1 MKRSSLLIL
10 VLSTAALVFVLA
22 SAQPATAQQLTIESI
37 FAANSLTGRAPD
49 TIKWSPDSRKV
60 AYIMHPES
68 SESAGGQGGG
78 QADRND
84 LYYIDS
90 ATGKASIL
98 VSADKIASMSPR
110 TSANKDD
117 RERDNRARYRV
128 AGYHWAPDSQ
138 HILFDAN
145 GQLWYYSLATGT
157 AVAMSSAEDSAGDP
171 KFSPDG
177 KLLSY
182 VRKHNL
188 VVRPVSGGDEK
199 SLTSDKGEDLLNGE
213 VDWVYA
219 EELAVR
225 SNYFW
230 SPGGGKIIFLQMD
243 ESKVPTYPITDFIP
257 QHPTVSQEK
266 YPKVGDPNP
275 QVRLGVVGANGG
287 GIKWIKLTDDPDI
300 YIPRF
305 GWIRDGLAWATVLNR
320 AQDQLDLYF
329 IDTENGKSR
338 RVLHEKDET
347 WIEVNDQFE
356 PLKSGDKFLWWSWR
370 DGHTHLYL
378 YSFDKANPLAA
389 DAKLVNQVTKGD
401 FEVFDLDGV
410 DENAGFVY
418 VTSNAGDAR
427 QRRLG
432 RAKLDG
438 SAFVD
443 LGKRDG
449 TINVHMSPDT
459 QEYVASFSAIMTP
472 PELEFCRTAQTCQTF
487 WKSKSLDAYHLTPPQ
502 FVDFK
507 ADDGT
512 VLHGIIYLPPDSA
525 GKKIPL
531 LNNPYGGPGG
541 QSVRNAWGGTAML
554 FNQILMHDGIAVLE
568 VDNRGM
574 GARGKKF
581 AAALRHNFGEVELK
595 DQLASIDQAL
605 AKFPQ
610 LDGSRLGWWG
620 WSYGGYMTLNAM
632 THSDRFKAG
641 VSVAPVT
648 DWRDYDSIYTE
659 RYGGL
664 LPEQEAA
671 YKKGSPITYAGQL
684 HGHLLEVHG
693 TSDDNVHM
701 QNTMQMI
708 NAFINA
714 GKQFDLQ
721 LYPRKTHSI
730 AGPATRVHLYTRIRE
745 HFRRELLESEPREAA
760 KGGQ

>member
-1 MKRSSLLIL
+1 VKRSTLLAFC
-10 VLSTAALVFVLA
+10 LSIAAFVVTVC
-22 SAQPATAQQLTIESI
+22 PAPAQQLTIESI
-37 FAANSLTGRAPD
+37 FSPNSLTGRPPD

-60 AYIMHPES
+60 AYIVHPES
-68 SESAGGQGGG
+68 SDQAGARGEGP
-78 QADRND
+78 AERND
-84 LYYIDS
+84 LYYID
-90 ATGKASIL
+90 ATTGKAAVL
-98 VSADKIASMSPR
+98 VSADKIASMSAR
-110 TSANKDD
+110 TSGNKDD

-157 AVAMSSAEDSAGDP
+157 AVPMSSPEDAAGDP

-177 KLLSY
+177 KQLSY

-188 VVRPVSGGDEK
+188 VVRPVEGGAEK
-199 SLTSDKGEDLLNGE
+199 ALTNDKGEDLLNGE

-219 EELAVR
+219 EELEVR

-230 SPGGGKIIFLQMD
+230 SPGSSKILFLQMD

-275 QVRLGVVGANGG
+275 EVRLGVVGTNGG
-287 GIKWIKLTDDPDI
+287 GVKWIKLTDDTDV

-329 IDTENGKSR
+329 IDTESGKSR
-338 RVLHEKDET
+338 RVLREKDEA
-347 WIEVNDQFE
+347 WIEVNDEFQL
-356 PLKSGDKFLWWSWR
+356 LKSGDKFLWWSWR

-378 YSFDKANPLAA
+378 YSFDKSNPLASE
-389 DAKLVNQVTKGD
+389 AKLLNQVTKGE
-401 FEVFDLDGV
+401 FEVFAVDGV
-410 DENAGFVY
+410 DEAGGYAY
-418 VTSNAGDAR
+418 VTTNAGDAR

-438 SAFVD
+438 SAFED
-443 LGKRDG
+443 LTKVDG
-449 TINVHMSPDT
+449 TTEATMSPDT
-459 QEYVASFSAIMTP
+459 QEYVARFSAIMTP
-472 PELEFCRTAQTCQTF
+472 PQLEYCLTGHTCQTI

-531 LNNPYGGPGG
+531 LNNPYGGPTG
-541 QSVRNAWGGTAML
+541 QSVRNAWGGTALL
-554 FNQILMHDGIAVLE
+554 FNEILMRDGIAVLE

-581 AAALRHNFGEVELK
+581 AAAMRHNFGEVELK

-610 LDGSRLGWWG
+610 LDGTRLGWWG
-620 WSYGGYMTLNAM
+620 WSYGGFMTLNAM

-664 LPEQEAA
+664 LPEYEAA
-671 YKKGSPITYAGQL
+671 YKKGSPITYASQL

-730 AGPATRVHLYTRIRE
+730 AGPVTRVHLYTRIRE
-745 HFRRELLESEPREAA
+745 HFRRELLETEPRETTKA
-760 KGGQ
+760 GQ